1 MISTILDRISP
12 IDNLESQIDYLKA
25 AFETDF
31 NEHFP
36 TLRELKQKA
45 YKQYNLKPSQIIFN
59 LLILFNSFSGKVLL
73 FNDVEA
79 TKEVLVYLKDL
90 IKDDSYWKKYK
101 KLKKLLKRI
110 VEIINVRIPY
120 GGSYI
125 SKVNKSFNDAID
137 KIKSPELYD
146 IILKRLETITKRDNK
161 ENKALLDKYD
171 IYHKLLR
178 RNISEKEYKECM
190 DKIDETVPKQYD
202 IVLNGRKDYIRT
214 ITNYINKIEDV
225 RESIKKDEE
234 QHKETTIEDEKK
246 ESTNDDDEFKGFLDG
261 DFEQSE
267 NKGLNAYKIT
277 INEAVISNDDLVNR
291 PQIKELESE
300 TYYSNYTNEDDI
312 KDDITEQIKIKSFL
326 GSQVISSGGLSFSFR
341 PIKEEYHANING
353 DCLKVALKCYNIN
366 FDGRFEDI
374 ITNEEILNK
383 IGFYNIYGNFV
394 FGNIKTNDKILLYEG
409 HAVAINT
416 NFKRIHT
423 KDKITTQTITYKEFN
438 HKINLCKSYNIPY
451 RCFNNKVNKGYIEIF
466 ESESDFNEYNKPI
479 TGMWIKYKY
488 IIDDPD
494 DIEFNERK
502 LYYAYDSDDDY
513 EDVGEDMDE
522 YFGQLDEE
530 TLDSEKCEDFKVSDD
545 YYTQMEDNNN
555 DTQYINIQ
563 TMEYEFINTMKE
575 AHEEFIKL
583 TTWFDNKIIEQC
595 KSIMNDYDIKCMD
608 EYINKHKFDIIPPV
622 FPYGYR
628 ERCQYTKYIRG
639 DEVYRRLYC
648 SIDMNK
654 SYLTAFK
661 EMKSIFCISNVP
673 MKEIMKGTTI
683 NDYIIFVK
691 SDIVYNG
698 FYKPVAIDCIKSLD
712 SKATFEYYR
721 IYKYFNIN
729 TENIN
734 INNYKIVFGM
744 LISGATNYKYMDST
758 NNTYIKDVRA
768 DYDYNA
774 LLHLNIMI
782 TRNMIMLIEIVKQFR
797 VNKVLPAGYVVD
809 SILYDSYDNIKKA
822 QTKYFKDVEQIEK
835 YDDVE
840 PKYIQKYNYH
850 FGVAGSGKSTELSK
864 LYRENEVVIV
874 NNYNL
879 YKMYQDKNINVILWQ
894 RFLNEHQSI
903 YATKI
908 YIDEIFTF
916 LNTDIER
923 LFYICNVNDIEVSL
937 FGDYNQLEPII
948 DSFYINRL
956 NNCLRYVEHDYKYTN
971 YRNTLEYDGKD
982 AWIMD
987 INNNS
992 LKNKRK
998 EYINRLINAGF
1009 VKISN
1014 KGKTIRYYKKD
1025 AEQNEKTY
1033 KGKYYMIKNYGNTT
1047 VPSKLKLIC
1056 QTDVLYTKEEL
1067 KEILGDKYNKYI
1079 RYFVNN
1085 NCVSFYNTQGQTLK
1099 KIHIINSETIDSISK
1114 NGRMFYVFVSRL
1126 QGNISI

>member
-36 TLRELKQKA
+36 TLRELKEKS
-45 YKQYNLKPSQIIFN
+45 YKQYKLKPSQIIFN

-202 IVLNGRKDYIRT
+202 IMLNGRKDYIRT

-225 RESIKKDEE
+225 RESVKKDEE
-234 QHKETTIEDEKK
+234 QHEETTIEDEFKK
-246 ESTNDDDEFKGFLDG
+246 LLDG
-261 DFEQSE
+261 DFGQYE

-291 PQIKELESE
+291 PQIKELENE

-353 DCLKVALKCYNIN
+353 DCLKVALKCYNID

-374 ITNEEILNK
+374 ITNEEILTK

-513 EDVGEDMDE
+513 EDVGDSLCLTPFRESAGSSTPIGEDMDE
-522 YFGQLDEE
+522 YFRQFDEE
-530 TLDSEKCEDFKVSDD
+530 ILDTENCEDFKVSDD
-545 YYTQMEDNNN
+545 YYTQMEDNDN
-555 DTQYINIQ
+555 DT
-563 TMEYEFINTMKE
+563 
-575 AHEEFIKL
+575 H
-583 TTWFDNKIIEQC
+583 NKQ
-595 KSIMNDYDIKCMD
+595 
-608 EYINKHKFDIIPPV
+608 
-622 FPYGYR
+622 
-628 ERCQYTKYIRG
+628 
-639 DEVYRRLYC
+639 
-648 SIDMNK
+648 
-654 SYLTAFK
+654 
-661 EMKSIFCISNVP
+661 
-673 MKEIMKGTTI
+673 
-683 NDYIIFVK
+683 
-691 SDIVYNG
+691 
-698 FYKPVAIDCIKSLD
+698 
-712 SKATFEYYR
+712 
-721 IYKYFNIN
+721 
-729 TENIN
+729 
-734 INNYKIVFGM
+734 
-744 LISGATNYKYMDST
+744 
-758 NNTYIKDVRA
+758 
-768 DYDYNA
+768 
-774 LLHLNIMI
+774 
-782 TRNMIMLIEIVKQFR
+782 
-797 VNKVLPAGYVVD
+797 
-809 SILYDSYDNIKKA
+809 
-822 QTKYFKDVEQIEK
+822 
-835 YDDVE
+835 
-840 PKYIQKYNYH
+840 
-850 FGVAGSGKSTELSK
+850 
-864 LYRENEVVIV
+864 
-874 NNYNL
+874 
-879 YKMYQDKNINVILWQ
+879 
-894 RFLNEHQSI
+894 
-903 YATKI
+903 
-908 YIDEIFTF
+908 
-916 LNTDIER
+916 
-923 LFYICNVNDIEVSL
+923 
-937 FGDYNQLEPII
+937 
-948 DSFYINRL
+948 
-956 NNCLRYVEHDYKYTN
+956 
-971 YRNTLEYDGKD
+971 
-982 AWIMD
+982 
-987 INNNS
+987 
-992 LKNKRK
+992 
-998 EYINRLINAGF
+998 
-1009 VKISN
+1009 
-1014 KGKTIRYYKKD
+1014 
-1025 AEQNEKTY
+1025 
-1033 KGKYYMIKNYGNTT
+1033 
-1047 VPSKLKLIC
+1047 
-1056 QTDVLYTKEEL
+1056 
-1067 KEILGDKYNKYI
+1067 
-1079 RYFVNN
+1079 
-1085 NCVSFYNTQGQTLK
+1085 
-1099 KIHIINSETIDSISK
+1099 
-1114 NGRMFYVFVSRL
+1114 
-1126 QGNISI
+1126 